1 MVSTLLVM
9 IKETHGLLET
19 TPSWMLHAVLWF
31 SELNS
36 SWKHADEAG
45 GSWVWVQNPVLLL
58 VRKIFVC
65 RPIDTPDLEVD
76 TRKSEFWCVEIEIW
90 RVDRADTAEIVCV
103 PDTPCP
109 AKDCIF
115 RCVAIFRRNYF
126 SCGHG
131 VFTLRLSLMR
141 HTNLPITPGSLA
153 ILIFT
158 KNMMPSS

>member
-1 MVSTLLVM
+1 M
-9 IKETHGLLET
+9 
-19 TPSWMLHAVLWF
+19 
-31 SELNS
+31 S
-36 SWKHADEAG
+36 SKSCSA
-45 GSWVWVQNPVLLL
+45 LL

-131 VFTLRLSLMR
+131 VFTLRL
-141 HTNLPITPGSLA
+141 
-153 ILIFT
+153 ILVGRMVSSDPMPMSAVPAGEPLFVRFSMCLFNIFNDLGCCDVILHVNYAYAMT
-158 KNMMPSS
+158 SETQK